1 MTIEAAPIHF
11 ILSKDDDDDDND
23 SDDDDNDDYDHD
35 DDDDGNDGVN
45 DDDDGSDDI
54 LRSLFLATDKTIP
67 FNDGCNKFLTPH

>member
-23 SDDDDNDDYDHD
+23 SDDDDNDDNDDYDHD
-35 DDDDGNDGVN
+35 

-54 LRSLFLATDKTIP
+54 LKSLFLATDKTIP

>member
-11 ILSKDDDDDDND
+11 ILSKDD
-23 SDDDDNDDYDHD
+23 DDDDNDDYDHD

-45 DDDDGSDDI
+45 DDGSDDI
-54 LRSLFLATDKTIP
+54 LKSLFLSTDKTIP